1 MGLLIRQLFD
11 FISRS
16 TVQPLRRE
24 AMELP
29 RMLNDNDAIIRDQIH
44 TIVRFN
50 RRRFFRSD
58 PVKQS
63 RKRSASEQDTLN
75 TRAIRKGIAFY

>member
-16 TVQPLRRE
+16 SVQLLSLE
-24 AMELP
+24 AMELR
-29 RMLNDNDAIIRDQIH
+29 RMLNDTDAVIRDQSYH
-44 TIVRFN
+44 IVRHN
-50 RRRFFRSD
+50 CSSD
-58 PVKQS
+58 
-63 RKRSASEQDTLN
+63 SEQDTLN